1 MKLPL
6 QITFRAMPHSDSLE
20 AHVRRRVA
28 KLDRI
33 FDRMMSCRVVLEAAH
48 RRHRHGK
55 RYRVSIDLGLP
66 RGEIAV
72 THAPGDDRNVEDAH
86 AIVDEAFDEA
96 GRMLEE
102 WVHRR
107 RGEVKRHPVERAR
120 ERSRRFAFATR

>member
-1 MKLPL
+1 MRLPL

-20 AHVRRRVA
+20 THVRRRAA
-28 KLDRI
+28 KLERI
-33 FDRMMSCRVVLEAAH
+33 FERLISCRVVLEAAH

-72 THAPGDDRNVEDAH
+72 SHAPGDDRNVEDAH

-96 GRMLEE
+96 SRRLED
-102 WVHRR
+102 WVRRR
-107 RGEVKRHPVERAR
+107 RGEVKRHPAARAR
-120 ERSRRFAFATR
+120 ERAQKLALVTR

>member
-20 AHVRRRVA
+20 THVRRRAA
-28 KLDRI
+28 KLDRLYE
-33 FDRMMSCRVVLEAAH
+33 RLVSCRVVLEAAH

-72 THAPGDDRNVEDAH
+72 SHAPGDDRNVEDAH
-86 AIVDEAFDEA
+86 AMVDEAFDEA
-96 GRMLEE
+96 ARRLED
-102 WVHRR
+102 WVRRR
-107 RGEVKRHPVERAR
+107 RGDVKRHPAARAR
-120 ERSRRFAFATR
+120 ERALKLALATR

>member
-1 MKLPL
+1 MEIPL

-20 AHVRRRVA
+20 THVRRRAA

-33 FDRMMSCRVVLEAAH
+33 CQRLMSCRVVLEAAH

-55 RYRVSIDLGLP
+55 RYRVCIDLGLP

-72 THAPGDDRNVEDAH
+72 SHAPGDDRNVEDAH

-96 GRMLEE
+96 VRSSRSGSTADGVRSS
-102 WVHRR
+102 VTPSRAPV
-107 RGEVKRHPVERAR
+107 RGG
-120 ERSRRFAFATR
+120 

>member
-20 AHVRRRVA
+20 THVRRRAA
-28 KLDRI
+28 KLERI
-33 FDRMMSCRVVLEAAH
+33 FERLISCRVVVEAAH

-55 RYRVSIDLGLP
+55 RYRVSIDMGLP

-72 THAPGDDRNVEDAH
+72 SHAPGDDRNVEDAH

-96 GRMLEE
+96 ARRLED
-102 WVHRR
+102 WVRR
-107 RGEVKRHPVERAR
+107 KRGEVKRHPAARAR
-120 ERSRRFAFATR
+120 DRAQRLALATR

>member
-20 AHVRRRVA
+20 THVRRRA
-28 KLDRI
+28 TKLDRI
-33 FDRMMSCRVVLEAAH
+33 FPRLMSCRVVLEAAH

-66 RGEIAV
+66 RGEVAV
-72 THAPGDDRNVEDAH
+72 SHAPGDDRNVEDAH

-96 GRMLEE
+96 ERRLED
-102 WVHRR
+102 WAHRR
-107 RGEVKRHPVERAR
+107 RGDVKRHPAARAR
-120 ERSRRFAFATR
+120 ERAMKLSLATR

>member
-1 MKLPL
+1 MRLPL

-20 AHVRRRVA
+20 RHVRRRAA

-33 FDRMMSCRVVLEAAH
+33 FDRLISCRVVLEAAH

-72 THAPGDDRNVEDAH
+72 SHAPGDDRNVEDAH
-86 AIVDEAFDEA
+86 AMVDEAFDEA
-96 GRMLEE
+96 SRRLEE
-102 WVHRR
+102 WVRRR
-107 RGEVKRHPVERAR
+107 RGDVKRHPVERAR
-120 ERSRRFAFATR
+120 ERRLKLALATR